1 VQESLTNV
9 RKHAPGAGAEVVL
22 AHDGG
27 AVTVTITNTAP
38 TRPTVPLPSSRHG
51 LLGLHQRAAL
61 LGGTLTWAATPGGGW
76 RNTLTLP
83 V

>member
-1 VQESLTNV
+1 VALVHE
-9 RKHAPGAGAEVVL
+9 
-22 AHDGG
+22 GG
-27 AVTVTITNTAP
+27 GVTVTITSTAP

-61 LGGTLTWAATPGGGW
+61 LGGTLTWAATSDGGW

-83 V
+83 A